1 VKDLATTDPLIE
13 DLAALIDEALENPSR
28 AASVKARVRARLG
41 RSPIAAAPVARDP
54 AEADAEDFWDNV
66 PL

>member
-1 VKDLATTDPLIE
+1 MKDLATTDPLIE
-13 DLAALIDEALENPSR
+13 DLAALIDEALEHPSR

-41 RSPIAAAPVARDP
+41 RSPAVAVPVAPDP
-54 AEADAEDFWDNV
+54 TEADAEDFWDNV